1 MQNDSFTRFLAEK
14 KKIKICY
21 FKAVLTLAV
30 TYSYS
35 RKIPVKC
42 KSLGIVT
49 STLNLKIPV
58 KCKSLGIVT
67 ITLNLKISMS
77 KTYLGAEFF
86 ASAWIKHVFLHI
98 AKLLTYNKVS
108 FASNNIS

>member
-1 MQNDSFTRFLAEK
+1 MIVLRDFWQNK

-49 STLNLKIPV
+49 ITLNLKIPV

-98 AKLLTYNKVS
+98 AQLLTYNKVS